1 LLTAGGE
8 GIVKGLGKVRAGA
21 ALAVTGAALTLATP
35 AQAQRPPT
43 LGNGAPSGQSGIQL
57 YNFNN
62 YLSNGAG
69 EITCPAPPAAP
80 TPYCVNPP
88 APTTSAGRLER
99 VFQFLQARGI
109 KNVEL
114 YGYPGNPFPSGNN
127 PNGDIAGLQALRAL
141 GDQYGLR
148 FPARHGSFDRWD
160 AEINAAKILGQDHV
174 GSSGL
179 PTGFNANTT
188 YAQVLQNVAILNDRG
203 KRSVE
208 QGLGPAYFHNHQPE
222 FAIRFMDNGVLK
234 SGWEIIMERTDP
246 RWVIAQ
252 IDIGW
257 AVCGAAGSEANRAAG
272 EAYVT
277 NMINRFQTRVISFHV
292 KDLVNARLTCGNND
306 QRTLGLGEINFVPM
320 FAAAANRVKYYFAE
334 RDPVGIGGATNFNPF
349 NNTADSAT
357 NLRGNP
363 IGVAKAAPQQFSA
376 VPAGTAAADNV
387 KPVVVTN
394 DGDGP
399 LVFTNAGPTISAHA
413 LDVGSAADFAVV
425 SQNCSG
431 MTLQPGGSCTINVG
445 FKPTRT
451 NWTSVATLQFAS
463 NSDNAVERVLLA
475 GTSTGESLNNVSA
488 DVPSLLSL
496 NIAPS
501 ATFGSFV
508 PAVARN
514 YDTALAG
521 AVTSTAGDA
530 TLSVYDASA
539 SNVGVMTNGTF
550 ALSSPLQI
558 RAAHAG
564 NPSAALAPITGTAAA
579 PQSIATWAAPTFGAE
594 TVTLNLRQAISATE
608 QLRAGSYGK
617 TLTFT
622 LSTTTP

>member
-1 LLTAGGE
+1 MGR
-8 GIVKGLGKVRAGA
+8 GKVRAGA
-21 ALAVTGAALTLATP
+21 ALVVAGAVLTVATP
-35 AQAQRPPT
+35 AQAQRPPS

-62 YLSNGAG
+62 YLNNGAG
-69 EITCPAPPAAP
+69 EITCPAPPATP
-80 TPYCVNPP
+80 TPHCVNPP

-109 KNVEL
+109 RNVEL
-114 YGYPGNPFPSGNN
+114 YGYPGNPFPSSGNPTGN
-127 PNGDIAGLQALRAL
+127 IAGLQALRAL

-148 FPARHGSFDRWD
+148 FPGRHGSFDRWD

-188 YAQVLQNVAILNDRG
+188 YAQVLQNVTILNERG

-246 RWVIAQ
+246 RWVVAQ

-257 AVCGAAGSEANRAAG
+257 AVCGAAGNEANRAAG
-272 EAYVT
+272 ETYVT
-277 NMINRFQTRVISFHV
+277 NMINRFQNRVISFHV

-306 QRTLGLGEINFVPM
+306 QRTLGQGEINFAPM
-320 FAAAANRVKYYFAE
+320 FAASANRVKYYFAE
-334 RDPVGIGGATNFNPF
+334 RDPVGVGGPTNFNPF

-357 NLRGNP
+357 NLKGDP
-363 IGVAKAAPQQFSA
+363 IGVAKAAPQQFSS

-399 LVFTNAGPTISAHA
+399 LIFTSATPTITAHA
-413 LDVGSAADFAVV
+413 LDVGSAGDFAVV

-475 GTSTGESLNNVSA
+475 GTSTAESLNNVAA

-501 ATFGSFV
+501 ASFGSFV

-514 YDTALAG
+514 YDTALA
-521 AVTSTAGDA
+521 ASVTSTAGDA

-539 SNVGVMTNGTF
+539 TNVGVMTNGTF

-564 NPSAALAPITGTAAA
+564 NPSAAFAPISGTAAA

-594 TVTLNLRQAISATE
+594 TVSLNLRQAISATE